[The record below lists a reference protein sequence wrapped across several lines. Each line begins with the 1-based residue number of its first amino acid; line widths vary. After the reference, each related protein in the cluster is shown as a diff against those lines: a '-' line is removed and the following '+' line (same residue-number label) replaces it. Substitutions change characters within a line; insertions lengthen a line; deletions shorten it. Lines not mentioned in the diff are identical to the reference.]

1 MAQLIA
7 WVRQPQIGVVLSA
20 LGANLSPCLLPWR
33 CAVQCPYVPGGVAL
47 TSTKPQGHRPAKT
60 SRIELRATEDDRD
73 LLDRAA
79 AALGTDRSSFL
90 LSQGRLAAQRVLAD
104 REQFVLDADAQQEW
118 ERINSRPARSLPGLA
133 RLLERPSPFLTP
145 AADQPQA

>member
-1 MAQLIA
+1 M
-7 WVRQPQIGVVLSA
+7 
-20 LGANLSPCLLPWR
+20 
-33 CAVQCPYVPGGVAL
+33 GVAL

-104 REQFVLDADAQQEW
+104 REQFVLDTGAQQEW

-145 AADQPQA
+145 AADQPQE

>member
-1 MAQLIA
+1 M
-7 WVRQPQIGVVLSA
+7 
-20 LGANLSPCLLPWR
+20 
-33 CAVQCPYVPGGVAL
+33 GGAL

-79 AALGTDRSSFL
+79 AALSTDRSSFL

-133 RLLERPSPFLTP
+133 RLLERPSPFVPP

>member
-1 MAQLIA
+1 M
-7 WVRQPQIGVVLSA
+7 V
-20 LGANLSPCLLPWR
+20 
-33 CAVQCPYVPGGVAL
+33 VAL
-47 TSTKPQGHRPAKT
+47 TSTKPQGHRPAK
-60 SRIELRATEDDRD
+60 SRIELRATEDDRV

-104 REQFVLDADAQQEW
+104 RGQYVLDADAQQEW

-133 RLLERPSPFLTP
+133 RLLERPSPLVPP
-145 AADQPQA
+145 AADQPEG

>member
-1 MAQLIA
+1 M
-7 WVRQPQIGVVLSA
+7 
-20 LGANLSPCLLPWR
+20 
-33 CAVQCPYVPGGVAL
+33 GVAL

-104 REQFVLDADAQQEW
+104 REQFVLDEEW

-133 RLLERPSPFLTP
+133 RLLERPSPFATP
-145 AADQPQA
+145 VADQPQA